1 MSTAPA
7 PARDAHPPLR
17 LAVAS
22 GVQATFLVG
31 GLALMTAGHG
41 IAGWGLMMVGG
52 FVVAST
58 HLRWLTWDRGRRR
71 TWRGGSRAAGFL
83 VVLCLLA
90 VLGGSGL
97 AARALA
103 VEHPAF
109 AAAVAVAAG
118 VGFGALARWW
128 HRRLAPAA
136 R

>member
-1 MSTAPA
+1 MSTA

-22 GVQATFLVG
+22 GVQATCLVG

-41 IAGWGLMMVGG
+41 IAGWGLMMAGG

-71 TWRGGSRAAGFL
+71 TWRGGSRVTGFV

-90 VLGGSGL
+90 VLGVAGL
-97 AARALA
+97 TARTLA
-103 VEHPAF
+103 VGHPWS
-109 AAAVAVAAG
+109 AAAVAVGAG
-118 VGFGALARWW
+118 AVFGALARWW
-128 HRRLAPAA
+128 HRRLAPVAP
-136 R
+136 